1 MPAPQ
6 ERDLNKATEDFKNWL
21 INEKDQDASI
31 AVEVLGGPENTGFS
45 NETLS
50 FNVTQGTET
59 TGYVLRFHPS
69 CLLYTSPSPRD
80 MRRSRMPSSA

>member
-31 AVEVLGGPENTGFS
+31 IVEVLGGPENTGFS

-50 FNVTQGTET
+50 FNVTQGMLKPLVMFCAFIHQDFW
-59 TGYVLRFHPS
+59 YFLNMI
-69 CLLYTSPSPRD
+69 LKN
-80 MRRSRMPSSA
+80 SS

>member
-31 AVEVLGGPENTGFS
+31 VVDRSPLGVVGGAGS
-45 NETLS
+45 LD
-50 FNVTQGTET
+50 
-59 TGYVLRFHPS
+59 R
-69 CLLYTSPSPRD
+69 
-80 MRRSRMPSSA
+80 

>member
-31 AVEVLGGPENTGFS
+31 AVEVYWVDLKILVFQTK
-45 NETLS
+45 L
-50 FNVTQGTET
+50 
-59 TGYVLRFHPS
+59 
-69 CLLYTSPSPRD
+69 
-80 MRRSRMPSSA
+80 

>member
-21 INEKDQDASI
+21 INEKNQDASI

-50 FNVTQGTET
+50 
-59 TGYVLRFHPS
+59 S
-69 CLLYTSPSPRD
+69 
-80 MRRSRMPSSA
+80 M